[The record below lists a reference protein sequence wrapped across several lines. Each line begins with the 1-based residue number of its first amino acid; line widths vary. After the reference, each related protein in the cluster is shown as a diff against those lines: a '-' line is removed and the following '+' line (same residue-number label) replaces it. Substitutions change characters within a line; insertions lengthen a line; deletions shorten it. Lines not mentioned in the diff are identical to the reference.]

1 MDVIIMVLVFVS
13 TILALVK
20 FNQHAAAVFS
30 AAFSVTFLFGFISEQ
45 DVIASFTN
53 SGLLVLIML
62 LLASVAIE
70 KTSLII
76 WLTGKISS
84 KTYPLSWLKL
94 VVTTILGS
102 AFLSNTAVVSTLIRP
117 IRNNPKIAASRLLI
131 PLSYAAILGGTLTLI
146 GTSTNLIV
154 NSMLIDETGEG
165 FRFFEFTKVGLV
177 VIAITSVVIFI
188 VSHKLPNIKSAS
200 HKVQD
205 YMIDTKLLEE
215 SSLIGQTVE
224 EAGLRHLQSLFLVE
238 IIRNKRV
245 ISPVT
250 PKEVLEPNDRLLFSG
265 DINQVSQLDHFDGLS
280 IVVDATEVEFENL
293 TEVVIRPGSH
303 IAGKTLKKIEFR
315 SKFDAAVIAIK
326 RDGESIRG
334 KLGELTLKAGDF
346 LVLVTGKDFNKRHNV
361 KKNFITLSGLQP
373 EQKLS
378 GWRELLAIG
387 GFIGTI
393 LGSAF
398 GFFSLFKGLAILLV
412 LLMATGCLTSNDIKQ
427 RLAYNIWLIVGSA
440 IALSHGLQNTGAL
453 SILIDGLNL
462 SLNAEN
468 GLYVLIIIYLF
479 TVLLTELVTNNAAA
493 ALMFPLA
500 YSIATAGGY
509 EPMTFILA
517 VTFAANTSFISPYS
531 YQTNLMV
538 FNAGQ
543 YRLLNFIKAGLPVS
557 LTFSIS
563 ALAAIIYFYPLAAV

>member
-45 DVIASFTN
+45 DVVASFTN

-94 VVTTILGS
+94 MVTTILGS
-102 AFLSNTAVVSTLIRP
+102 AFLNNTAVVSTLIRP

-188 VSHKLPNIKSAS
+188 VSYKLPDIKNAS
-200 HKVQD
+200 HKIQD
-205 YMIDTKLLEE
+205 YMIDTKLLAE
-215 SSLIGQTVE
+215 SSLIGKTVE

-238 IIRNKRV
+238 IIRNNRT

-250 PKEVLEPNDRLLFSG
+250 PKEVLEPTDRLLFSG

-303 IAGKTLKKIEFR
+303 IVGQTLKKVEFR
-315 SKFDAAVIAIK
+315 SKFDAAAIAIK
-326 RDGESIRG
+326 RDGESLRG

-378 GWRELLAIG
+378 GWREFLAIG
-387 GFIGTI
+387 GFVGTI
-393 LGSAF
+393 LGAAI
-398 GFFSLFKGLAILLV
+398 GAFSLFKGLAILLV

-440 IALSHGLQNTGAL
+440 IALSHGLQNTGTL
-453 SILIDGLNL
+453 DILIGWLNL
-462 SLNAEN
+462 SLNSEN
-468 GLYVLIIIYLF
+468 GLYVLISIYIL

-563 ALAAIIYFYPLAAV
+563 ALAAIIYFYPLTVL